1 MLKNSKHNIKVC
13 ISTMHINENLI
24 VSSAYMNVWCNLYTY
39 MDVYISDNKFG
50 KNNGVLNLQY
60 AGDLY

>member
-1 MLKNSKHNIKVC
+1 
-13 ISTMHINENLI
+13 MHINENLI
-24 VSSAYMNVWCNLYTY
+24 VSFAYYMYDVTY

-60 AGDLY
+60 AGDSY